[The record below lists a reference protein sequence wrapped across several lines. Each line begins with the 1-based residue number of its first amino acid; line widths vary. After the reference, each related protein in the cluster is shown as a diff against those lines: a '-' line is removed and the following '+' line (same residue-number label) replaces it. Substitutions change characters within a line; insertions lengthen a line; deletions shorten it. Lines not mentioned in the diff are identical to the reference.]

1 MHSNIVSL
9 NKRFGR
15 HCFKLQTEIKRE
27 NVIAKPLDRTKM
39 TIDKTYSAPIFKRK
53 PFVQIDTLSPNR
65 KYYYKFQDP
74 DDMYWGL
81 FCCKLAFFNID
92 GELIYY
98 NADQY
103 AQCGIGNNEWD
114 FVFYSQ
120 SGDIAFFVER
130 NSTKTLAHVL
140 IDLANKK
147 IFRKEYTNESESK
160 IITDTFAKNGFVD
173 NEAIKFAEN
182 NFQNIN
188 SDKIE
193 FELKSIIGLTSWR
206 PN

>member
-1 MHSNIVSL
+1 
-9 NKRFGR
+9 
-15 HCFKLQTEIKRE
+15 
-27 NVIAKPLDRTKM
+27 M

-53 PFVQIDTLSPNR
+53 PFVQIDTLSPNK

-74 DDMYWGL
+74 DDMHWGL

-92 GELIYY
+92 NELIYY

-120 SGDIAFFVER
+120 SSDIAFFVER

>member
-1 MHSNIVSL
+1 MTSDQKYTVPV
-9 NKRFGR
+9 
-15 HCFKLQTEIKRE
+15 FKKDT
-27 NVIAKPLDRTKM
+27 NVVVK
-39 TIDKTYSAPIFKRK
+39 
-53 PFVQIDTLSPNR
+53 TLSPNG
-65 KYYYKFQDP
+65 KFYFKFQDP
-74 DDMYWGL
+74 TDLYWGL

-92 GELIYY
+92 NEIIYY

-103 AQCGIGNNEWD
+103 AQCGLDKNNEWN

-130 NSTKTLAHVL
+130 NSTKTLYHVF

-147 IFRKEYTNESESK
+147 VWRKEYTKESESK
-160 IITDTFAKNGFVD
+160 IIIDAFAKNGFLDSKALKIVS
-173 NEAIKFAEN
+173 N
-182 NFQNIN
+182 NLQSID